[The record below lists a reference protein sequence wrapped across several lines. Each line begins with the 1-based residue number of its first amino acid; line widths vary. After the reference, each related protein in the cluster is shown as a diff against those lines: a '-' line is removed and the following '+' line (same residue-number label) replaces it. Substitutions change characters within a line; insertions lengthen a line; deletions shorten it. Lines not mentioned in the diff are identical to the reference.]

1 MKKNFD
7 FNNFMTVEPYSEENI
22 KWFNVTDEVFAL
34 YGTTEL
40 TDNVAH
46 RFSENEITDVEKV
59 SKDVAFLAKC
69 PAGVH
74 LKFKTNRYGTTELTD
89 NVAHRFS
96 ENEITDVEKVSKDV
110 AFLAKCPAGV
120 HLKFKTN
127 SKRLMIDALLPEPPN
142 MCHMTALGQCGFDL
156 YVFDDTENRY
166 VLHSNTVFN
175 VKNNYYQMQLL
186 FFQDDK
192 ERDYILYFPLYMNLD
207 DTENRYVLHSNTV
220 FNVKNNYYQMQLLF
234 FQDDKERDYILY
246 FPLYMNLSSVRIG
259 FDDNATVS
267 PSYYKN
273 DKRILL
279 YGTSIAQGGCVS
291 RPGMLYTS
299 ILSRTLDREIL
310 NYGFSGAALGEK
322 EVALILAKRKNI
334 ELLII
339 DIQANA
345 GCSEKLEN
353 NLEEFI
359 VQYNTINPNV
369 KILVITQIPFA
380 MDLYII
386 DIQAN
391 AGCSE
396 KLENNLE
403 EFIVQYNTINP
414 NVKILVITQIPFAMD
429 LYDEKRTELKLYYKY
444 FMKRVVDKFRKKGI
458 KIYFLDGDNF
468 FTSTQLLHFTE
479 YTVDGVHP
487 TDLGSSLIAEGYYK
501 KIVKVLDNE

>member
-7 FNNFMTVEPYSEENI
+7 FNNFMSVEPYSEENI

-74 LKFKTNRYGTTELTD
+74 LKFKTN
-89 NVAHRFS
+89 
-96 ENEITDVEKVSKDV
+96 
-110 AFLAKCPAGV
+110 
-120 HLKFKTN
+120 

-142 MCHMTALGQCGFDL
+142 MGHMTALGQCGFDL
-156 YVFDDTENRY
+156 YVF
-166 VLHSNTVFN
+166 
-175 VKNNYYQMQLL
+175 
-186 FFQDDK
+186 
-192 ERDYILYFPLYMNLD
+192 D

-291 RPGMLYTS
+291 RPGMLYTN
-299 ILSRTLDREIL
+299 ILSRKLDKEIL

-380 MDLYII
+380 MDLY
-386 DIQAN
+386 
-391 AGCSE
+391 
-396 KLENNLE
+396 
-403 EFIVQYNTINP
+403 
-414 NVKILVITQIPFAMD
+414 
-429 LYDEKRTELKLYYKY
+429 DEKRTELKLYYKY
-444 FMKRVVDKFRKKGI
+444 FMKRIVDKFRKKGI